1 MEGLLAKIVENKKVE
16 LREERLKLPLKE
28 MKSRLCDIEPPRD
41 FYASV
46 TPTDDKPLRL
56 IAEIKKSSPLKGLLV
71 EDLKVDDLAKIYEEA
86 GASAISV
93 LTERRFFSGDPRYI
107 KKVKGVTRLPVLRKD
122 FLIDEYQIYEAR
134 YIGAD
139 AVLLITSILEQ
150 SILSDFISLSAGLGM
165 SNIVEIHNEREL
177 EMALKAEARII
188 GINNR
193 DLTTFKVDINTTLRI
208 IKEMPEGKIVIS
220 ESGINTGDDVKRL
233 MNAGVHAILVGEAI
247 VTSTNPGEKIKEL
260 IGNQGG

>member
-93 LTERRFFSGDPRYI
+93 LTERRFFSGDPGYI

-122 FLIDEYQIYEAR
+122 FLIDEYQIYEA
-134 YIGAD
+134 
-139 AVLLITSILEQ
+139 
-150 SILSDFISLSAGLGM
+150 
-165 SNIVEIHNEREL
+165 
-177 EMALKAEARII
+177 
-188 GINNR
+188 
-193 DLTTFKVDINTTLRI
+193 
-208 IKEMPEGKIVIS
+208 
-220 ESGINTGDDVKRL
+220 
-233 MNAGVHAILVGEAI
+233 
-247 VTSTNPGEKIKEL
+247 
-260 IGNQGG
+260 